1 MTSSV
6 VSGPAG
12 SADDRSVLVR
22 VAIPHFYRPGDKN
35 TGYGSTRSDAQLRRI
50 MALSRCLGGV
60 LALTRGPGEE
70 VLGIAQQQLLAAP
83 PPAYPSRLLQ
93 GVEIDCHLF
102 VNCADWLQ
110 PVVAAVGSAL
120 TVHQLEL
127 DDPKRLPYAARDFL
141 LEDGGDGV
149 ADLSLYLEDDLVI
162 QDRLYVDKLIW
173 FTARTEHRFAL
184 MPHRFEPTGDPAH
197 PRLFVDGPIA
207 ATSFPAHHQPAAG
220 VASGQFWDG
229 QMIQFDVASN
239 PHSGSFALS
248 AIQRQLLAK
257 RGVADDG
264 FVGPLET
271 VATYTVLQH
280 LPVLKPSWPC
290 RDFLTLEHGHPS
302 FLYWRDKLPR
312 STADGTGSHE
322 F

>member
-1 MTSSV
+1 MTASV
-6 VSGPAG
+6 ATGPAAN
-12 SADDRSVLVR
+12 ADIRSVLVR
-22 VAIPHFYRPGDKN
+22 VAIPHFYRPGDQS
-35 TGYGSTRSDAQLRRI
+35 TGYGSTRSDARLRRI
-50 MALSRCLGGV
+50 VALSRCLGGV
-60 LALTRGPGEE
+60 LGLARGPGEE

-83 PPAYPSRLLQ
+83 PLAYPSRLLQ

-102 VNCADWLQ
+102 VSGAHWLQ
-110 PVVAAVGSAL
+110 PVVAAFGARL

-127 DDPKRLPYAARDFL
+127 EDPRRLPMAARDFL
-141 LEDGGDGV
+141 LADGAPGE

-173 FTARTEHRFAL
+173 FTARTEHRFGL

-207 ATSFPAHHQPAAG
+207 THSFPAHHQPAAA

-248 AIQRQLLAK
+248 APQRQLLAT
-257 RGVADDG
+257 RGVADEG

-271 VATYTVLQH
+271 VATFTVLQH

-312 STADGTGSHE
+312 STADGA
-322 F
+322 